1 MAETNKDFTV
11 KNGLV
16 VEGNQITLGQAP
28 IAFNATS
35 NKLEIYINDSWKP
48 LAFASDIVNVDI
60 PDITFMDIGL
70 SIDYN
75 GQPVYTIQANGVVST
90 ATKSADGG
98 APSTDTFNMVFDS
111 GVIASI

>member
-1 MAETNKDFTV
+1 MATTNKDFKV

-35 NKLEIYINDSWKP
+35 NKLEVYINDTWQP
-48 LAFASDIVNVDI
+48 IAFTADI
-60 PDITFMDIGL
+60 PNVPEISFMDIGL
-70 SIDYN
+70 AIDYN
-75 GQPVYTIQANGVVST
+75 GDPVYTVQANGVVST

-98 APSTDTFNMVFDS
+98 TPSSESFSMVFDS
-111 GVIASI
+111 GVIA